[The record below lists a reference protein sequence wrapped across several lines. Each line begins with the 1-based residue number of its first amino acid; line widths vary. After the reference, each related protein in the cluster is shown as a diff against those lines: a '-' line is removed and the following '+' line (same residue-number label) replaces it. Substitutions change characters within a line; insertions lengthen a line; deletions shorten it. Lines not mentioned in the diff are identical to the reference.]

1 MYIPFEEIS
10 DNSKCW
16 VYILDNSIEN
26 FTKNINSL
34 LIEICD
40 NWKSHNLN
48 IRSSY
53 KIYKNRYII
62 LFAEDSIS
70 GCSIDSSNR
79 ILRNKLNECNINIM
93 PNSKIGIFN
102 ESKIQFE
109 DKPSIIEKIKKGEVK
124 PDNKMIN
131 TTIQNKDEYNKIW
144 VLQINKS
151 WLANFIK

>member
-1 MYIPFEEIS
+1 MYVPFEKIS

-26 FTKNINSL
+26 FSNNINSM
-34 LIEICD
+34 LIEICE

-48 IRSSY
+48 VRSSY
-53 KIYKNRYII
+53 IIYKNRYII

-70 GCSIDSSNR
+70 GCSIDGSNR

-102 ESKIQFE
+102 ESKIKFE

-124 PDNKMIN
+124 PDYKMIN
-131 TTIQNKDEYNKIW
+131 TTIQNKDEYNKSWI
-144 VLQINKS
+144 LEINKS